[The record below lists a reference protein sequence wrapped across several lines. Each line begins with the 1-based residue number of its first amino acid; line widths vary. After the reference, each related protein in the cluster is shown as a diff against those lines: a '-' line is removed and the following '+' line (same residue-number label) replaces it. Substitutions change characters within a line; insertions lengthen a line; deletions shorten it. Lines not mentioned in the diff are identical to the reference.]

1 MLYEHTVPGSPAD
14 LIERMLDEE
23 SSGGFLFLRGA
34 SRQGFEPV
42 RTQPWP
48 STPGIVE
55 YAEESIQDLDVA
67 PKEIVL
73 FSSSLGELN
82 DVVLVQATRRLA
94 EDDRVP
100 FSKEGI
106 DESLLIDGEL
116 VKDPPQW
123 RTGEDGYIA
132 PLREEPAKAFP

>member
-1 MLYEHTVPGSPAD
+1 MLG
-14 LIERMLDEE
+14 EE

-34 SRQGFEPV
+34 SRQGFGPV
-42 RTQPWP
+42 RPQPWP

-67 PKEIVL
+67 PQEIVL

-94 EDDRVP
+94 EDARVP

-116 VKDPPQW
+116 VKDPRQW
-123 RTGEDGYIA
+123 GTGADGYIA
-132 PLREEPAKAFP
+132 PLREELAKAFP